1 MWFKKK
7 KGDAEAA
14 LEAPAEG
21 QSDDPN
27 ALPEVPVAA
36 PQQAQQQSGAGD
48 VVIGRMSADLEKLK
62 AQFST
67 FYELQK
73 ASNERFGNINEQL
86 GGIRSQ
92 MMEREKDAQKLEA
105 RALQAIDMV
114 KTVQPD
120 KFLIEIRKMDSK
132 IEALRANLEA
142 SENIIKN
149 TVSELKGIRNKM
161 GAFKGMEQVVKLNE
175 EVKAELMEIKKTQ
188 ATISRH
194 ADKVETIFSEMQ
206 KKFSDFIK
214 TVDMVKDLDKSF
226 KTISSDFDSIRV
238 KITDF
243 SSKKEMENL
252 VAKFDDF
259 EKYVGSIVSLIN
271 RKFEK
276 QEKQF
281 HTDYGKK
288 MEDTEKLLKGFQE
301 LAKKTPDL
309 DKYFNLLTEE
319 ARKAIE
325 EQKKKAQAESA
336 ETPVEKIKEMGTE
349 EKVEVPAEES
359 VVQKVSGAV
368 SGIKGKITEKLKPK
382 GAAK

>member
-1 MWFKKK
+1 
-7 KGDAEAA
+7 
-14 LEAPAEG
+14 
-21 QSDDPN
+21 
-27 ALPEVPVAA
+27 
-36 PQQAQQQSGAGD
+36 
-48 VVIGRMSADLEKLK
+48 
-62 AQFST
+62 
-67 FYELQK
+67 
-73 ASNERFGNINEQL
+73 
-86 GGIRSQ
+86 
-92 MMEREKDAQKLEA
+92 
-105 RALQAIDMV
+105 MV